1 MVTINSHATQQTP
14 QPVKRTRTTHT
25 TPRKVAIRAMLDSG
39 VPPKTIAEQLG
50 CSDTYVY
57 DIAKTGKK
65 NCFEELKPQALK
77 SLEKLIRGEPVG
89 TAETVKCSTI
99 LAASREV
106 LDRTDP
112 KVSIAVTEDHQFFHF
127 PDTLNQPTAIDVTPN
142 ANDIRELESKPDVIE
157 GVKPL
162 PGHID
167 K

>member
-1 MVTINSHATQQTP
+1 MALIEP
-14 QPVKRTRTTHT
+14 QRSEMSNPQNE
-25 TPRKVAIRAMLDSG
+25 RKTANQIAIRAL
-39 VPPKTIAEQLG
+39 AEQGLKPVEIAKQLG
-50 CSDTYVY
+50 LSDAYVY
-57 DIAKTGKK
+57 TVTGRAKK
-65 NCFEELKPQALK
+65 NEFEQLKPKALK

-89 TAETVKCSTI
+89 TAGTVKCSTI

-112 KVSIAVTEDHQFFHF
+112 KLSVTVTEDHQFFYF
-127 PDTLNQPTAIDVTPN
+127 PDALNQPTAIDVTPN
-142 ANDIRELESKPDVIE
+142 ANDIRELESKPDIIE